1 MKIIALITKVGD
13 KVNTTE
19 YKLLGNSPP
28 MTHFYPNKDLVAG
41 LPFDT
46 EVMLLTI
53 SDRPFAHG
61 EVAFAFPPL
70 PFSKVL
76 KLLVRY
82 QHHVERRGKKRRA
95 RNTLDLP
102 LTLSYVKRSDLDE
115 DFVAAKRPIYF
126 GLSPSGDAGS
136 GG

>member
-28 MTHFYPNKDLVAG
+28 MTHFYPNKDLISV

-53 SDRPFAHG
+53 SDSPFARG

-76 KLLVRY
+76 KRLVRY
-82 QHHVERRGKKRRA
+82 QHQVEKRGKARRA

-102 LTLSYVKRSDLDE
+102 LTLSYVKRADLD
-115 DFVAAKRPIYF
+115 DGFVAAQCPIYF
-126 GLSPSGDAGS
+126 GLSPSGDVGS
-136 GG
+136 WG